1 MFRQF
6 AYKASLKLCVVVLTN
21 SPSPGA
27 KQGGRGGGMHRHKT
41 VTAWADS
48 MPKPTSAAQQRRLR
62 DRQDKRN
69 QSIYLVYKLSNGLK
83 PSVPTD

>member
-41 VTAWADS
+41 VTAWADGHAKANERCTAKTS
-48 MPKPTSAAQQRRLR
+48 LRQTRQTKPK
-62 DRQDKRN
+62 
-69 QSIYLVYKLSNGLK
+69 YL
-83 PSVPTD
+83 PSV